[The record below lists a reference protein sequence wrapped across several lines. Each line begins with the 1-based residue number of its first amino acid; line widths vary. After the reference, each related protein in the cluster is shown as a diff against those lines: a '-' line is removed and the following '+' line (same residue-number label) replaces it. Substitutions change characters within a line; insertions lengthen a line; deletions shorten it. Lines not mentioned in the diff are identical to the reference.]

1 MNDHTLCTVS
11 RLFDGAKA
19 SAKLHR
25 EHSEFLSHT
34 STPMRIEA
42 IQFSL
47 LSERDVTRLSEVELT
62 QKLLYSPDD
71 RTLPAENG
79 PLDRRLGVSAR
90 NALCATCGAALADCA
105 GHFGRIELCLPVF
118 HVGYFNA
125 VKALL
130 ERICK
135 CCSRILLAE
144 TERSQLLANVNSA
157 DAHLRAA
164 ARRDAHKLAK
174 RSKWRCHWCA
184 AYNGPVKKVTGMLK
198 LLHERFA
205 KPNKA
210 AEHAIA
216 SRDVDFVASGK
227 FELSTLPPFVEFSEA
242 VANHSELSLLVHK
255 AAEDLN
261 PLHVH
266 QLLSRIEDDDCLLLG
281 LNPAKARP
289 ELLMLT
295 SLIVPPVC
303 LRPSLSR
310 DPSSGTT
317 EDDLTVQLS
326 SIIHYNELIKK
337 QLNLVHGATTREA
350 LIAGATSGGAAT
362 MAAVAAAAASSSSSS
377 AAAMAAAAA
386 AVSSSS
392 STSLLAAPGGGLGGA
407 GSADAAAAAAKA
419 PSLATVQGQ
428 WSHLQCIVAQYINSD
443 MPGVSKATFSSTT
456 YRRSLCQRLKG
467 KQGRFRG
474 NLSGKRVDFSGRTV
488 ISPDPNL
495 HVEEV
500 GIPTDV
506 AKIMTYPERVFNK
519 NIDYLRELVRR
530 GADEWPGATH
540 VRNEQGDRALRFADR
555 ERTAQHLKPGDIVM
569 RHMRHGDILLF
580 NRQPSLHRVSIM
592 AFKARVMAG
601 RTFRFNE
608 CACVSFNA
616 DFDGDEMNIHLP
628 QTEEARAESRE
639 LMSVVCNLVTPRTG
653 DILVAATQD
662 FLSCS
667 FLLSKRDRFFTR
679 AQMMQ
684 LCWHMM
690 GVEGARDAA
699 VTVHLPQPTILRP
712 KQLWTGKQMVE
723 LILCPTRA
731 DRARVSINLFAKTKM
746 MKKRP
751 AGDTEPWMC
760 PHDGCLIIRD
770 SQLLSGWLE
779 KSVLG
784 SSGQKN
790 NLFHALLRDV
800 DAATAALCM
809 TRLARLCARTIGEF
823 GFTFGIED
831 VTASPALL
839 AQKAALIKL
848 GYEKCDE
855 TIREYRENRLAAQA
869 GCSIEETLES
879 RLTGEL
885 GSLRQ
890 RAGELCTESLPAHN
904 APLIM
909 SQCGSK
915 GSLINISQ
923 MIAIVGQQQ
932 VGGARIQDGF
942 ERRTLP
948 HFARNSREPAAKGFV
963 ANSFQSG
970 LTPTEFF
977 FHTMGGREG
986 LVDTAVKSVTGDTLV
1001 YVTRGGG
1008 AVQCVRIGDWID
1020 SELAVEGRA
1029 VERHGAEQR
1038 NLELLPLAA
1047 DAAVY
1052 MPTVDAAGAVTW
1064 GAVTA
1069 LTRHDPGEV
1078 LYRMRTRGGRDVT
1091 VTASKSVLVYDE
1103 QSGAI
1108 HEIEPARLVPGKSR
1122 VPVLASLPPP
1132 PCAALTALRVDAHL
1146 PKTEYVYGTEFN
1158 VAARLAAALD
1168 ASTCRAPPGWWQ
1180 SHNGRDFTLPYPSF
1194 AHFRRACAQSA
1205 GVEDGRV
1212 YACRHARRDAALADR
1227 FSLTREFGVFCGLYV
1242 ADGCA
1247 FDAGLVRVSSGD
1259 AAARQTALQWLADNG
1274 IKSACDS
1281 QAVVGHSALLACLVK
1296 QAFGHGAAHKRLPA
1310 EFVGAP
1316 LPFVHGLL
1324 DGFMSDGSAVSDR
1337 GVQFASASLALL
1349 HGLQMLAAR
1358 VGAFGKLTAAV
1369 GAARHRLSFRSVFA
1383 QRLRQAVAAAPPERE
1398 LKRARLCTADAPG
1411 CFPLLNDVVLDTV
1424 ESIEEV
1430 DVRAHPKV
1438 YDVTLPSTLNFGLAN
1453 GLMVRDTAETGYLQR
1468 KMMKSLEDL
1477 SVQYDGSVRTS
1488 SGNVVQFEYGDDQL
1502 DPLCMEQ
1509 AQNPVDFE
1517 RQMSRIVAANVNREP
1532 NLRPHALQRLAA
1544 GWLQWHL
1551 QKERN
1556 TSSPLFARQVLQYLC
1571 GLPPGP
1577 GDASAA
1583 KSEPYLYAKP
1593 GAPPSLLAQL
1603 ISLRK
1608 SLGLPETKAYAMEE
1622 LHTALGWRVIF
1633 AKGATRDDVKHEAD
1647 KIEAL
1652 AMAAAGRVE
1661 QSHDALDVDRP
1672 DNAPVVS
1679 PARLDPQLVA
1689 ACAVDATKEAR
1700 MRVYAG
1706 DFDGDECDAV
1716 SVRLLAKLVRITAAQ
1731 LMTFINVIVKKHQ
1744 LARIEPGSAVGAL
1757 AAQSIGEPATQ
1768 MTLKTCEHGR
1778 LARACSRLVV

>member
-1 MNDHTLCTVS
+1 MNNPNTVNFELLFVDAPRLNLFLSENHFRADPLNFRSGMS
-11 RLFDGAKA
+11 RLFDGTKQG
-19 SAKLHR
+19 KLHR

-90 NALCATCGAALADCA
+90 NALCATCGATLADCA

-125 VKALL
+125 VKSLL

-135 CCSRILLAE
+135 CCSRILLSE

-216 SRDVDFVASGK
+216 NRDVDFVAGGK

-362 MAAVAAAAASSSSSS
+362 MAAVAAAAAAAASG
-377 AAAMAAAAA
+377 AAMAVA

-392 STSLLAAPGGGLGGA
+392 SSSLLAAPGGGMGGA
-407 GSADAAAAAAKA
+407 GSADAVAAAAKA

-679 AQMMQ
+679 AQIMQ

-699 VTVHLPQPTILRP
+699 VAVHLPQPTILRP
-712 KQLWTGKQMVE
+712 KQLWTGKQMIE

-746 MKKRP
+746 MTKRP
-751 AGDTEPWMC
+751 AGDTAPWMC
-760 PHDGCLIIRD
+760 ARDGCLIIRD

-800 DAATAALCM
+800 DAAAAALCM

-839 AQKAALIKL
+839 AEKAALIKS
-848 GYEKCDE
+848 GYAHCD
-855 TIREYRENRLAAQA
+855 TIIRQYRENRLDAQP

-879 RLTGEL
+879 KLTGEL

-890 RAGELCTESLPAHN
+890 RAGELCILALPAHN

-986 LVDTAVKSVTGDTLV
+986 LVDTAVK
-1001 YVTRGGG
+1001 
-1008 AVQCVRIGDWID
+1008 
-1020 SELAVEGRA
+1020 
-1029 VERHGAEQR
+1029 
-1038 NLELLPLAA
+1038 
-1047 DAAVY
+1047 
-1052 MPTVDAAGAVTW
+1052 
-1064 GAVTA
+1064 
-1069 LTRHDPGEV
+1069 
-1078 LYRMRTRGGRDVT
+1078 
-1091 VTASKSVLVYDE
+1091 
-1103 QSGAI
+1103 
-1108 HEIEPARLVPGKSR
+1108 
-1122 VPVLASLPPP
+1122 
-1132 PCAALTALRVDAHL
+1132 
-1146 PKTEYVYGTEFN
+1146 
-1158 VAARLAAALD
+1158 
-1168 ASTCRAPPGWWQ
+1168 
-1180 SHNGRDFTLPYPSF
+1180 
-1194 AHFRRACAQSA
+1194 
-1205 GVEDGRV
+1205 
-1212 YACRHARRDAALADR
+1212 
-1227 FSLTREFGVFCGLYV
+1227 
-1242 ADGCA
+1242 
-1247 FDAGLVRVSSGD
+1247 
-1259 AAARQTALQWLADNG
+1259 
-1274 IKSACDS
+1274 
-1281 QAVVGHSALLACLVK
+1281 
-1296 QAFGHGAAHKRLPA
+1296 
-1310 EFVGAP
+1310 
-1316 LPFVHGLL
+1316 
-1324 DGFMSDGSAVSDR
+1324 
-1337 GVQFASASLALL
+1337 
-1349 HGLQMLAAR
+1349 
-1358 VGAFGKLTAAV
+1358 
-1369 GAARHRLSFRSVFA
+1369 
-1383 QRLRQAVAAAPPERE
+1383 
-1398 LKRARLCTADAPG
+1398 
-1411 CFPLLNDVVLDTV
+1411 
-1424 ESIEEV
+1424 
-1430 DVRAHPKV
+1430 
-1438 YDVTLPSTLNFGLAN
+1438 
-1453 GLMVRDTAETGYLQR
+1453 TAETGYLQR

-1583 KSEPYLYAKP
+1583 ENEPYLYAKP

-1700 MRVYAG
+1700 IRVYAS

-1731 LMTFINVIVKKHQ
+1731 LMTFINVVVKKHQ

-1778 LARACSRLVV
+1778 LARISLFSSCCLTALSFFSSFFPRSVSTLPVWRR